1 MSVIATKPLFALGS
15 LLITPGAL
23 RLFSNPP
30 YEASQII
37 DRHLSGDW
45 GDLEEDDIEANVY
58 AYQNDQ
64 RIFSKYHVEG
74 KAIYVITEAD
84 RSTTTI
90 LLPSEY

>member
-1 MSVIATKPLFALGS
+1 MTLIATKPLFALGT

-37 DRHLSGDW
+37 DRHLAGDW
-45 GDLEEDDIEANVY
+45 GDLEEADIEANTY
-58 AYQNDQ
+58 AYQNDL
-64 RIFSKYHVEG
+64 RIFSKYHVDS
-74 KAIYVITEAD
+74 KPIYVITESD
-84 RSTTTI
+84 RSSTTI